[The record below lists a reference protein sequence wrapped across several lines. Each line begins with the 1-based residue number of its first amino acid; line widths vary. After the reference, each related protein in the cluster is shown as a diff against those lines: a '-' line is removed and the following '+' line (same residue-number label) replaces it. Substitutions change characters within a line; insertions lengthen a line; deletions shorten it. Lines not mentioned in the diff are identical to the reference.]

1 MPSPNPSMNYAT
13 RYASVVDERFR
24 MGSLTQAIVNDNFD
38 WVGVQTVAIFSRA
51 LAEIHDYNTTGSN
64 RYGEP
69 NELLNAKQEMQITQ
83 DKSLT
88 YTIDRMS
95 EQDTMGTMEAAAT
108 LAENID
114 QVIIP
119 NLDMYRIA
127 KICASAPTSG
137 TYTGQSH
144 IITKASASVSAYA
157 DFLGAQELLDNDKV
171 PQGGRICVVTPGF
184 LNALKKDQN
193 FMRQADLSQRMTL
206 NGQVGEVDGVPIIK
220 VPASYM
226 PNGVQFFITNP
237 IIAPS
242 PIKLQ
247 EFRIH
252 NDAPGISGALVEAR
266 WRYDLF
272 VLNKKADAIV
282 VFRTNSVQL
291 SDNEATIAVAGTKT
305 LTANVVPTGS
315 SVTWA
320 SSNTAVATVST
331 AGVVTGVAA
340 GTANITATITVSD
353 VSYKDT
359 CAVTVKA

>member
-1 MPSPNPSMNYAT
+1 MPSPNPSMNYAE

-24 MGSLTQAIVNDNFD
+24 LGSLTSAIVNDNFD

-51 LAEIHDYNTTGSN
+51 LTHLNDYNTTGSN

-69 NELLNAKQEMQITQ
+69 EELLNSKQEMQITQ

-114 QVIIP
+114 QVVIP
-119 NLDMYRIA
+119 NLDIYRIA

-137 TYTGQSH
+137 TYTKQSH

-157 DFLGAQELLDNDKV
+157 DFLEAQELLDNDKV
-171 PQGGRICVVTPGF
+171 PQGGRVCVVTPGF
-184 LNALKKDQN
+184 LNKLKLDQN
-193 FMRQADLSQRMTL
+193 FIRSADLSQRMLL

-247 EFRIH
+247 EFKIH
-252 NDAPGISGALVEAR
+252 TDAPGISGALVEAR

-291 SDNEATIAVAGTKT
+291 DNNAITLAPAGTKT
-305 LTANVVPTGS
+305 LNASVVPTGET
-315 SVTWA
+315 VTWA
-320 SSNTAVATVST
+320 SSATAVATVST
-331 AGVVTGVAA
+331 AGVVTAVAA
-340 GTANITATITVSD
+340 GTANITATITVSG
-353 VSYKDT
+353 VNYKDT
-359 CAVTVKA
+359 CVVTVTS